1 MSKVAILQHVIY
13 VKKKESNTKNWKKSD
28 LVLIEDL
35 KDSLS
40 ITNIIKRD
48 KLLFKSSQGILI
60 LKKQIIYWI

>member
-1 MSKVAILQHVIY
+1 M
-13 VKKKESNTKNWKKSD
+13 KKKESNTKNWKKSD

-40 ITNIIKRD
+40 IKNIIKRD

-60 LKKQIIYWI
+60 LKKQIIYLI